1 MNNQKAFYEDM
12 FIIAIILGVIYG
24 IYSLFSSDE
33 DIVKKDP
40 IIKVIQIDKNETI
53 KNKKNKDT
61 NNTKV
66 LIIPKDEK
74 VLTSNISSKIEIIKP
89 KIKKTELS
97 KTVKIQEVIKKE
109 KKVNNMQKIELTTE
123 KLYANLKKQIYK
135 NIEGIKYNNSILS
148 TKVKLTILKDGRY
161 EQIVFVSGDRV
172 YFNNIQSSIAK
183 IFPIKIE
190 EKLRGKFPRYFRF
203 EIIPNKIN

>member
-1 MNNQKAFYEDM
+1 LKNKKAFYEDM

-24 IYSLFSSDE
+24 IYSLFSSDKE
-33 DIVKKDP
+33 IVKKE
-40 IIKVIQIDKNETI
+40 IAVKVIQIDKNETI
-53 KNKKNKDT
+53 KNEKNKDI
-61 NNTKV
+61 NNTKIK
-66 LIIPKDEK
+66 IISKDEK
-74 VLTSNISSKIEIIKP
+74 VLTSKISSKIEI
-89 KIKKTELS
+89 KKNKST
-97 KTVKIQEVIKKE
+97 KAVKIQEDIKKE
-109 KKVNNMQKIELTTE
+109 KKVNNVQKIELTTK

-135 NIEGIKYNNSILS
+135 NIKGIKYNSSILS

-190 EKLRGKFPRYFRF
+190 EQLREKFPRYFRL
-203 EIIPNKIN
+203 EIIPSKINQK